1 MKEILMIS
9 LLAGVTLLQGC
20 AMKSP
25 EAPPPPQVKPIG
37 MANPADVYC
46 TGLGG
51 KLNARQNADGQ
62 YSTCTLPNGQ
72 EIESWELFRRD
83 HPVKK

>member
-1 MKEILMIS
+1 MKKILMVS
-9 LLAGVTLLQGC
+9 LLAVMAILQGC
-20 AMKSP
+20 SMKSND
-25 EAPPPPQVKPIG
+25 APPPPQVKPIG

-46 TGLGG
+46 TKIGG
-51 KLNARQNADGQ
+51 KLNAKQNADGQ

>member
-1 MKEILMIS
+1 MIA
-9 LLAGVTLLQGC
+9 LFAGIAMLQGC
-20 AMKSP
+20 ATKTND
-25 EAPPPPQVKPIG
+25 APPPPPPPQAKPIG

-46 TGLGG
+46 TEIGG
-51 KLNARQNADGQ
+51 KLNAKQNADGQ

-72 EIESWELFRRD
+72 EVESWALFRRD

>member
-1 MKEILMIS
+1 MKKILMIS
-9 LLAGVTLLQGC
+9 LFAGMAMLQGC
-20 AMKSP
+20 TMNSND
-25 EAPPPPQVKPIG
+25 APPPPKMKPIG

-46 TGLGG
+46 TEIGG
-51 KLNARQNADGQ
+51 KLNAKQNANGQ
-62 YSTCTLPNGQ
+62 YSTCTLPDGQ

>member
-1 MKEILMIS
+1 MKKTLMIA
-9 LLAGVTLLQGC
+9 LFAGIGMLQGC
-20 AMKSP
+20 ATKTND
-25 EAPPPPQVKPIG
+25 APPPPQAKPIG

-46 TGLGG
+46 TEIGG
-51 KLNARQNADGQ
+51 KLNAKQNADGQ

-72 EIESWELFRRD
+72 EVESWALFRRD

>member
-1 MKEILMIS
+1 MKKTLMLS
-9 LLAGVTLLQGC
+9 LLAGMTMLQGC
-20 AMKSP
+20 SVKSND
-25 EAPPPPQVKPIG
+25 APPPPQVKPIG

-46 TGLGG
+46 TKIGG
-51 KLNARQNADGQ
+51 ELNAKENAAGQ